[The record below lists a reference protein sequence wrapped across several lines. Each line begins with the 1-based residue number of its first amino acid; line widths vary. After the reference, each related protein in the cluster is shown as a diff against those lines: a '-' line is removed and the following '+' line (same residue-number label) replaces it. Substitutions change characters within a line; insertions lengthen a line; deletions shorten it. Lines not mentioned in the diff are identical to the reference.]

1 MKLLSSEQL
10 KSIAKISFEKLKE
23 SLEKVFNKLDHEKIV
38 RKANDKSENL
48 PENECEKNLLSVQ
61 H

>member
-1 MKLLSSEQL
+1 MLSSEQL
-10 KSIAKISFEKLKE
+10 KSIAEISFEKLKE

-38 RKANDKSENL
+38 KNVNDNCENL